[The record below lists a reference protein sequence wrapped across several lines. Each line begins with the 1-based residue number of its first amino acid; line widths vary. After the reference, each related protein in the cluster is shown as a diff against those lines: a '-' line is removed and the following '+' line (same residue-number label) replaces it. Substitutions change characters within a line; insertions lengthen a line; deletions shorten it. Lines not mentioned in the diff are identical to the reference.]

1 MTPITPAE
9 IQKWRQE
16 FPILS
21 TTIHLANCSQS
32 PQSKTVRHSIEAYL
46 RSWREEGM
54 NWDAWIGKVDA
65 AKKQFAKLI
74 NAETDEIAV
83 TMSVSDATINVASAC
98 LPEQWKNKIVTTAA
112 EFPTIGQIWLAQQRF
127 GWQVE
132 FVPVRDGQLYLEDY
146 WNSIDDR
153 TALVSVTHVYYQ
165 NGFKQD
171 LGAIAKLAHARGALF
186 YVDAYQSLG
195 TTPVDVKAM
204 QIDMLSSGVLKYLLG
219 LPGIA
224 FLYVRRDLADKLRPA
239 STGWFGQQNPFA
251 MEVSRLDYATGARR
265 FDTGTPPIIAAYA
278 AEAGLSLINQ
288 VGDDRI
294 HQRLEQ
300 LVQFTLQQAAA
311 QGLTVLGPSDLSQRG
326 ATVAINVPDSHHLEA
341 RLKQRGMILSARG
354 PAIRIAPH
362 FFTLEE
368 EISRAVVA
376 LREELDRTK

>member
-1 MTPITPAE
+1 MAALTQEE
-9 IQKWRQE
+9 IRRWRQE

-21 TTIHLANCSQS
+21 TTVHLANCSQS

-54 NWDAWIGKVDA
+54 NWDAWIAKVDA
-65 AKKQFAKLI
+65 AKLQFAKLI
-74 NAETDEIAV
+74 NAEPDEIAV

-98 LPEQWKNKIVTTAA
+98 LPDQWKNKIVTTAA

-127 GWQVE
+127 GWEVD
-132 FVPVRDGQLYLEDY
+132 FVPVQNGQLHLEDY
-146 WNSIDDR
+146 WQAIDER

-171 LGAIAKLAHARGALF
+171 LQAISKLAHDHGALF

-224 FLYVRRDLADKLRPA
+224 FLYVRRELADRLRPA

-288 VGDDRI
+288 VGAVAIDQRI
-294 HQRLEQ
+294 QE
-300 LVQFTLQQAAA
+300 LVRFTLAEAAN
-311 QGLTVLGPSDLSQRG
+311 QGLEVLGPQDLRQRG
-326 ATVAINVPDSHHLEA
+326 AAVAIAVPDSHRIEEQ
-341 RLKQRGMILSARG
+341 LKQRGMILSARG

-362 FFTLEE
+362 FFSLEE
-368 EISRAVVA
+368 EIRRAVLGVRA
-376 LREELDRTK
+376 ELDALQ

>member
-1 MTPITPAE
+1 MAVLTQEE
-9 IQKWRQE
+9 IRKWRQE

-21 TTIHLANCSQS
+21 TTVHLANCSQS

-54 NWDAWIGKVDA
+54 NWDAWIAKVDG
-65 AKKQFAKLI
+65 AKRQFAQLI
-74 NAETDEIAV
+74 NAEPDEIAV

-98 LPEQWKNKIVTTAA
+98 LPDQWKDKIVTTAA
-112 EFPTIGQIWLAQQRF
+112 EFPTVGQIWLAQQRY
-127 GWQVE
+127 GWQVD
-132 FVPVRDGQLYLEDY
+132 FVPVRNGQLYLDDY
-146 WNSIDDR
+146 RQAIDDR
-153 TALVSVTHVYYQ
+153 TALVSATHVYYQ

-171 LGAIAKLAHARGALF
+171 LKAISKLAHGHGALF

-251 MEVSRLDYATGARR
+251 MEVNRLDYATGARR

-288 VGDDRI
+288 VGATEIDQRI
-294 HQRLEQ
+294 QE
-300 LVQFTLQQAAA
+300 LVRFTLAEAENR
-311 QGLTVLGPSDLSQRG
+311 GLEVLGPRDIGQRG
-326 ATVAINVPDSHHLEA
+326 AAVAIAVPDSHRIEE

-362 FFTLEE
+362 FFSLEE
-368 EISRAVVA
+368 EISRAI
-376 LREELDRTK
+376 LGIRSELDAPK

>member
-1 MTPITPAE
+1 MAALTLE
-9 IQKWRQE
+9 EVRKWRQE

-21 TTIHLANCSQS
+21 TTVHLANCSQS

-54 NWDAWIGKVDA
+54 NWDAWIAKVDA
-65 AKKQFAKLI
+65 AKRQFARLI
-74 NAETDEIAV
+74 NADPDEIAV

-98 LPEQWKNKIVTTAA
+98 LPDQWKDKIVTTAA

-146 WNSIDDR
+146 RQLIDDR

-171 LGAIAKLAHARGALF
+171 LRAISKLAHDHGALF

-195 TTPVDVKAM
+195 TTPVDVKEM

-251 MEVSRLDYATGARR
+251 MEVNRLDYATGARR

-288 VGDDRI
+288 VGAAEIAQRI
-294 HQRLEQ
+294 QE
-300 LVQFTLQQAAA
+300 LVRFTIAEAGN
-311 QGLTVLGPSDLSQRG
+311 QGLEVLGPQDLRWRG
-326 ATVAINVPDSHHLEA
+326 AAVAVAVPNSHVMEE

-362 FFTLEE
+362 FFSLEE
-368 EISRAVVA
+368 EIRRAV
-376 LREELDRTK
+376 LGIRTELDARK